1 MGHRP
6 SDAQAW
12 FTTEV
17 ATLVDPVYRYFLRRS
32 ARQDAD
38 DLTAEVF
45 EIAWRRCDDI
55 PSEWVLPWLYRT
67 ASHVLANHRRR
78 TSRLPLHLT
87 DEPPPSDDH
96 AARIADHDRLLRALA
111 ELSERDRDI
120 LLLHAWEGLNG
131 DELAEALEISRS
143 GAQAAL
149 SRARARLREVWDPSV
164 QDEGARRQ

>member
-1 MGHRP
+1 MGRRP

-12 FTTEV
+12 FTKEV
-17 ATLVDPVYRYFLRRS
+17 ATFVDPVYRYFLRR
-32 ARQDAD
+32 AAQQDAD

-67 ASHVLANHRRR
+67 AGHVLANHRRR
-78 TSRLPLHLT
+78 TSRLPVRLT
-87 DEPPPSDDH
+87 DEPPPSEDH
-96 AARIADHDRLLRALA
+96 AARIADHDRLLHALA
-111 ELSERDRDI
+111 DLSERDRDI

-131 DELAEALEISRS
+131 EELAGVLEISRS

-149 SRARARLREVWDPSV
+149 SRARARLRDAWEASV